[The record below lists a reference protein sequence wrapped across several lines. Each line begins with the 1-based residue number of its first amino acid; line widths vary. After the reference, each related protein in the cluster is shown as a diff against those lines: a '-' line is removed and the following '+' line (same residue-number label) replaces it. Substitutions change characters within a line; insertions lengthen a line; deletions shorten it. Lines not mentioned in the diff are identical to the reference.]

1 MTNRLRSQLDE
12 SSVAGQVVEIPLTK
26 NAKPN
31 LHVGPLSNAGDAGP
45 FEIPWSWS
53 QVRRRKLS
61 VLKHHVRRVIPTVFK
76 VFE

>member
-1 MTNRLRSQLDE
+1 M
-12 SSVAGQVVEIPLTK
+12 GVVEIPLTK

-31 LHVGPLSNAGDAGP
+31 LHVGPRSNARDAGP

-53 QVRRRKLS
+53 QVRR
-61 VLKHHVRRVIPTVFK
+61 VIPTVFK